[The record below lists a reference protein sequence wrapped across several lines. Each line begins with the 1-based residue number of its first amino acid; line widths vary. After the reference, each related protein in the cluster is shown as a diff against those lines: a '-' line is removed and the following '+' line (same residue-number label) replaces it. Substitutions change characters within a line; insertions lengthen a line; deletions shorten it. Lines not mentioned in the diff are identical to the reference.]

1 MRETVQCGVHPRV
14 WHTACVNRC
23 HVVTINTNPALI
35 PPIFTLPLAH
45 FITLDIVYIDI
56 NLVQQLNGECN

>member
-1 MRETVQCGVHPRV
+1 MWGGVHPRV
-14 WHTACVNRC
+14 WHTAC
-23 HVVTINTNPALI
+23 VTINTNPALI